1 MKLYKQW
8 EQMIDNQTDETFPG
22 FWEKYSDTE
31 KAIYSSILDHPTEI
45 VEGTFQELVEKYGAD
60 PILFMGFL
68 DGIDTSLN
76 ASQDFKNFEENSA
89 IRLDIDYEKLFYN
102 MLVAEADYLYTLPQW
117 EIVLTDDVRESIIT
131 SYKRSRTVVKE
142 KEPGRNDPC
151 PCGSGKKYKKCCG
164 AN

>member
-68 DGIDTSLN
+68 DGIDSSLN